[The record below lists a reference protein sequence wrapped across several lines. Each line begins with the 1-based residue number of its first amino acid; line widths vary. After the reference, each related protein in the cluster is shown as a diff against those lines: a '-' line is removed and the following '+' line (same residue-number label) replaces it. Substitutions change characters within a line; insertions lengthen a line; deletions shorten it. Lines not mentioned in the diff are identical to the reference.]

1 MMAQR
6 FRKIS
11 AQKRAQSSGDRLL
24 AVLQLFSE
32 DQPAWTVE
40 QAAKRLRTS
49 MPTAYRYFKSL
60 SHVGLISPGARAGYT
75 LGPAIIELDR
85 QIRLCDP
92 LLIAGRPVMEDL
104 IRYSP
109 EGSAILLCRVFQGNV
124 ICIHQVR
131 GLGPQAPVSYE
142 RGKPMPLFHG
152 ATSKVVLANLPTRY
166 LKGVFAKHTK
176 EIKAAGLGNSWE
188 TFRKTISAI
197 RRAGACVT
205 RAEIDRGRVGIAAP
219 IIGADGSLL
228 GSLSFVLPAY
238 RADETLVGRIL
249 PLTIAG
255 AREIERA
262 LATEGNSQKEAMAQR
277 RVRLAGEP

>member
-1 MMAQR
+1 MRSSSDQAP
-6 FRKIS
+6 
-11 AQKRAQSSGDRLL
+11 QSSGDRLL

-40 QAAKRLRTS
+40 QAATRLHAS
-49 MPTAYRYFKSL
+49 APTVYRYFKSL
-60 SHVGLISPGARAGYT
+60 SRVGLISPGPRAGYT
-75 LGPAIIELDR
+75 LGPAVIELDR

-104 IRYSP
+104 IRYFP
-109 EGSAILLCRVFQGNV
+109 EGSAILLCRAFRGKV
-124 ICIHQVR
+124 ICVHQVM
-131 GLGPQAPVSYE
+131 GSGPQVLVSYE
-142 RGKPMPLFHG
+142 RGKPMPLFRG
-152 ATSKVVLANLPTRY
+152 ATSKVVLANLPSRF
-166 LKGVFAKHTK
+166 LKDLFVRHSK

-188 TFRKTISAI
+188 TFRKALSAI

-205 RAEIDRGRVGIAAP
+205 RGEIDRGRVGIAAA
-219 IIGADGSLL
+219 IVGADGSLL

-262 LATEGNSQKEAMAQR
+262 MATEKNSQKESASQLR
-277 RVRLAGEP
+277 NVHGSSGSRNG